1 MPFVERRDN
10 TNNTIAGVNQQI
22 STPPI
27 PFFLLRLC
35 SSPSFSP
42 RCPPGTVPLRLR
54 QFYLTPFLA
63 HHRSQVF
70 HPVSHHTS
78 KHTKIPLH
86 PSSHLFIPLHTSP
99 DPKNTHRPHGK
110 RPLSTGSHG
119 IVCKVENKAAW
130 RIICRELTG
139 YTNAPKFGV
148 IFRAHEHSS
157 ETQPVKERT
166 L

>member
-54 QFYLTPFLA
+54 QFYQTPFSGTSPFTGFSPRLTA
-63 HHRSQVF
+63 HLQAHLQA
-70 HPVSHHTS
+70 HQN
-78 KHTKIPLH
+78 
-86 PSSHLFIPLHTSP
+86 PSSHLLSPLLI
-99 DPKNTHRPHGK
+99 PKNTHRPHGK
-110 RPLSTGSHG
+110 RPLSTGSHE

-130 RIICRELTG
+130 RIRCRELTG
-139 YTNAPKFGV
+139 YTNAPEFGV
-148 IFRAHEHSS
+148 IFRRHEHSS
-157 ETQPVKERT
+157 ETQPAEERT
-166 L
+166 P